1 MFIKFLQNLHAS
13 LLEQLRILGYNVFEH
28 GRKEV
33 AMYNKVKKVLPSISD
48 VDELIFQDEDAYV
61 SEK

>member
-1 MFIKFLQNLHAS
+1 MCS
-13 LLEQLRILGYNVFEH
+13 EH
-28 GRKEV
+28 RGKEV
-33 AMYNKVKKVLPSISD
+33 AMYNKVKKVLPSTSD

>member
-1 MFIKFLQNLHAS
+1 M
-13 LLEQLRILGYNVFEH
+13 
-28 GRKEV
+28 RKEE
-33 AMYNKVKKVLPSISD
+33 KGLPRYYYSD

>member
-1 MFIKFLQNLHAS
+1 
-13 LLEQLRILGYNVFEH
+13 
-28 GRKEV
+28 
-33 AMYNKVKKVLPSISD
+33 MYNKVKKVLPSISD